1 MEAAACKTICDD
13 LKYLVLHMIEEI
25 VDHDE
30 DGTITVEVLER
41 ETYLTVEIET
51 DIRDIGQVVGQG
63 GSVISAIRTIVSAW
77 GGKNRMQVNLV
88 YLTER
93 KKRCPRTASQRA

>member
-1 MEAAACKTICDD
+1 MDFLAHRGLWTEPAEQNGLDACK
-13 LKYLVLHMIEEI
+13 EAWRA
-25 VDHDE
+25 
-30 DGTITVEVLER
+30 GFG
-41 ETYLTVEIET
+41 IET